1 MRFPSLL
8 AFTVLLG
15 WISHGLLANP
25 LAPRIALDRVGR
37 SLEIKAT
44 LPPEISE
51 VEVRIA
57 SDRNQRITKI
67 SDRSV
72 RNPSPAK
79 PIPERE
85 VFYAIVDV
93 RLDAGMEGV
102 MRFSAA
108 PLACFLNQHVFKS
121 PVPVGKEVTLPASA
135 LNHWENAV
143 FVAPGNVAAEGF
155 HLRFR
160 APVIHG
166 RLDRQVQLLSDPW
179 AGRISLHAID
189 GAELAH
195 ARVTAPST
203 VASAA
208 VVPTGEPLSTARLHA
223 SLTESI
229 RYTLRSQEQTPT
241 SPFFGGLNLFYDL
254 DATTY
259 RSNYW
264 IWGWGPSVRMLIDA
278 ESIPEVARHFA
289 PGTLKRVAD
298 EIGQASLRFVVT
310 DATHP
315 ARGIPVSRWNRGL
328 SFPTGFEERI
338 SASDAQFLSGWAW
351 LPLYH
356 ATGNAAYLEAAKTL
370 TEATER
376 LTGEHG
382 IIWQDYYEETKKWA
396 DYFVDESGFA
406 TEGVAELYAVTR
418 DPRHRDI
425 GLTYFDRVR
434 EKLERPDGIWN
445 RGWNRKSGMMSA
457 AFITR
462 GMGWAMEGLLA
473 AHRMKPDGG
482 YLHRAKILAE
492 HLLRWQHAD
501 GSWSIN
507 ADRPASV
514 VGTAEKATA
523 LWSLL
528 FYRLYHETRDPRHLT
543 AARKALTWGVV
554 NQYTGPDLEARGS
567 VVGSAHDAGVGY
579 RAWFPLSCTYTSAF
593 FALAAM
599 EELRLQAVP
608 TPAN

>member
-1 MRFPSLL
+1 MRPSFRL
-8 AFTVLLG
+8 ALWLSVTGFSLDLF
-15 WISHGLLANP
+15 ANP
-25 LAPRIALDRVGR
+25 LPPHITLEQVGR
-37 SLEIKAT
+37 SLEIRAT
-44 LPPEISE
+44 LPPDISE

-67 SDRSV
+67 SDRSA

-85 VFYAIVDV
+85 VFYAVVDV
-93 RLDAGMEGV
+93 RLDTGMEGA
-102 MRFSAA
+102 MQFSAA
-108 PLACFLNQHVFKS
+108 PIACFLNQHVFKA
-121 PVPVGKEVTLPASA
+121 PVPVSKEVILPGSG
-135 LNHWENAV
+135 LTHWENAV

-166 RLDRQVQLLSDPW
+166 RLDRQVQLLSDQW
-179 AGRISLHAID
+179 AGRVSLHTIS

-195 ARVTAPST
+195 ARVTTPPA
-203 VASAA
+203 VATAA
-208 VVPTGEPLSTARLHA
+208 VVPTSELLSAARLHA

-254 DATTY
+254 DAKTY

-298 EIGQASLRFVVT
+298 EIGRASLRFVVT

-370 TEATER
+370 TEATGR
-376 LTGEHG
+376 LTAEHG

-482 YLHRAKILAE
+482 YLDRAKILAE
-492 HLLRWQHAD
+492 HLMRWQHAD

-507 ADRPASV
+507 ADRPASA
-514 VGTAEKATA
+514 VGTAICA
-523 LWSLL
+523 
-528 FYRLYHETRDPRHLT
+528 
-543 AARKALTWGVV
+543 
-554 NQYTGPDLEARGS
+554 
-567 VVGSAHDAGVGY
+567 
-579 RAWFPLSCTYTSAF
+579 
-593 FALAAM
+593 
-599 EELRLQAVP
+599 
-608 TPAN
+608 

>member
-1 MRFPSLL
+1 MRSSFLLTLWFGIAAISHDLL
-8 AFTVLLG
+8 A
-15 WISHGLLANP
+15 IP
-25 LAPRIALDRVGR
+25 LAPRLALERVGQ
-37 SLEIKAT
+37 SLKITAT
-44 LPPEISE
+44 LPPDLSE
-51 VEVRIA
+51 VEVRVA

-67 SDRSV
+67 SDRSA
-72 RNPSPAK
+72 RNPSPEKAT
-79 PIPERE
+79 PGRE

-93 RLDAGMEGV
+93 RLDPGMDGV
-102 MRFSAA
+102 MQFSAA
-108 PLACFLNQHVFKS
+108 PLTCFLNQHVYKA
-121 PVPVGKEVTLPASA
+121 PVPVGQEVILPGHS
-135 LNHWENAV
+135 LTHWENSV
-143 FVAPGNVAAEGF
+143 FIAPGNVAAEGF

-166 RLDRQVQLLSDPW
+166 RLDRQVQLLSDQW
-179 AGRISLHAID
+179 AGRVSLHAIG
-189 GAELAH
+189 GAELAS
-195 ARVTAPST
+195 ARVTAPPA
-203 VASAA
+203 VATGA
-208 VVPTGEPLSTARLHA
+208 VVPTSEPLSAARLHA

-254 DATTY
+254 DAATY

-289 PGTLKRVAD
+289 PGSLKRVAD

-376 LTGEHG
+376 LTAEHG

-406 TEGVAELYAVTR
+406 TEGVAELYAVTG

-445 RGWNRKSGMMSA
+445 RGWNQKSGMMSA

-482 YLHRAKILAE
+482 YLERAKTLAE
-492 HLLRWQHAD
+492 HLMRWQQPD

-528 FYRLYHETRDPRHLT
+528 FYRLYHETRDPRHLA

-554 NQYTGPDLEARGS
+554 NQYTGPDPEARGS

-599 EELRLQAVP
+599 EELRLQAVSA
-608 TPAN
+608 PAS